1 MAAILAC
8 RAMLNHRPL
17 RRGCLIEFL
26 YPTGVPGRWRRASPR
41 PRFAFLNESSSAP
54 DAASPHLTTSSSS
67 LHFSDA
73 WRRPPRCSGRRP
85 RCQRGTAWV
94 AGECSPRGPAVRE
107 PRGGAS
113 VAVLHASHFPAAR
126 ADSGRSPRLA
136 SLPSTLCTSLP
147 TGRWLNSSRPRTKE
161 IRDPPGDQAGP
172 SARKQHSLGEVNPP
186 TCSRRTA
193 NATEGPP
200 SRGSFARRRESFPSR

>member
-85 RCQRGTAWV
+85 RCRRGTAWV

-107 PRGGAS
+107 PCGGAS
-113 VAVLHASHFPAAR
+113 VAVLHASHSPLPERIPGDRPVWLHALHSLQLAPDGPMVEQQSATHEGNPRPAGR
-126 ADSGRSPRLA
+126 PGRSFGA
-136 SLPSTLCTSLP
+136 EATLS
-147 TGRWLNSSRPRTKE
+147 GVR
-161 IRDPPGDQAGP
+161 
-172 SARKQHSLGEVNPP
+172 
-186 TCSRRTA
+186 
-193 NATEGPP
+193 
-200 SRGSFARRRESFPSR
+200 